1 MMLLLLLLFLV
12 SLPNCCTS
20 VVFDAVLLMDA
31 SSFSTKLFTSFIISL
46 TNATTVTLRSVEPD
60 TITGMDGKRI
70 FANSSSFYNF
80 QLLHVTRV
88 RVSVSVKEEQT
99 VSAIV
104 RHSLPHEAALRGLG
118 IVGVEGI
125 VIESDVL
132 PQWFTSTYVEL
143 PSFVAQY
150 LVLGW
155 GLTVVCFMS
164 CIMCY
169 CCCRTRKK
177 EPLIP
182 TAVTTHVVPE
192 IAPKAIMDPAAVV
205 IVQTAPKTPLKQAI
219 QRTARSNGL
228 AEALR
233 QIADQTKRDTDPD

>member
-60 TITGMDGKRI
+60 TITGIDGKRI
-70 FANSSSFYNF
+70 FANSGSFYNF

-182 TAVTTHVVPE
+182 TAVTTHEVPE
-192 IAPKAIMDPAAVV
+192 IVPAVIDPAAVV
-205 IVQTAPKTPLKQAI
+205 ITPKNPKIVRQPTQRQAI
-219 QRTARSNGL
+219 VQSPELTELLQRFTKKDQSNG
-228 AEALR
+228 
-233 QIADQTKRDTDPD
+233 DPE